1 MEHALISTRDVPV
14 DDECRLS
21 LKGVASDGAFR
32 KKSLMMSI
40 SCHVF
45 ILAVLTFSLN
55 AATSTEM
62 KKAAVDA
69 PVKAQL
75 YFPRVNR
82 VPAESVPNSIS
93 QMEEKTPVSEGD
105 HVSDDDNYIG
115 PKDSGSKDSVV
126 HTQRLDRLLDKAIR
140 LQETKESVDIVTRT
154 IEYRAPLLTMPSDTK
169 VDEYM
174 HEEKERPLET
184 KVGDRVNTP
193 APLSMVEDNEFDD
206 PLMRYQEEIAMH
218 IKSYLRG
225 QVEDIVGCEVI
236 LKLSDDGK
244 ILNATSMTVGGNCHQ
259 LVSAAFR
266 ARRVPMPDDTSLL
279 TQLLRLRVTIR

>member
-1 MEHALISTRDVPV
+1 MEHALISTRDVLI
-14 DDECRLS
+14 DDEYCLS
-21 LKGVASDGAFR
+21 PKGVAGDGVFR

-45 ILAVLTFSLN
+45 ILAALTFSLN
-55 AATSTEM
+55 AATSTKI

-82 VPAESVPNSIS
+82 TSAENVSNSIPLA
-93 QMEEKTPVSEGD
+93 EEKIPVSEGGY
-105 HVSDDDNYIG
+105 VSDSG
-115 PKDSGSKDSVV
+115 KSGSPQNSDSNENVV

-140 LQETKESVDIVTRT
+140 LQETEESVDIVTRT
-154 IEYRAPLLTMPSDTK
+154 LEYRAPLLTMPSDVR
-169 VDEYM
+169 VDE
-174 HEEKERPLET
+174 HTHDKKEQPLKN
-184 KVGDRVNTP
+184 KVNDRVDAP
-193 APLSMVEDNEFDD
+193 APLPIVEDNESDD
-206 PLMRYQEEIAMH
+206 PLVRYQEEIAMH

-236 LKLSDDGK
+236 LKLSGDGK
-244 ILNATSMTVGGNCHQ
+244 ILNATNMTTGGNCHQ
-259 LVSAAFR
+259 LVNAAFR
-266 ARRVPMPDDTSLL
+266 ARRVPMPDDPSLL

>member
-1 MEHALISTRDVPV
+1 MEHSLISTRDVLI
-14 DDECRLS
+14 DDEFCLS
-21 LKGVASDGAFR
+21 PKGVAGDGVFR

-82 VPAESVPNSIS
+82 IPAENVSKSIPPA
-93 QMEEKTPVSEGD
+93 EEKTPVSEGG
-105 HVSDDDNYIG
+105 HVR
-115 PKDSGSKDSVV
+115 DSGKSSSSQNSDSNENVV
-126 HTQRLDRLLDKAIR
+126 QTQRLDRLLDKAIR
-140 LQETKESVDIVTRT
+140 LQETEESVDIVTRT
-154 IEYRAPLLTMPSDTK
+154 IEYRAPLLTMPSDMK

-225 QVEDIVGCEVI
+225 RVEDIVGCEVI
-236 LKLSDDGK
+236 LKLSGDGK
-244 ILNATSMTVGGNCHQ
+244 ILNATSMTTGGNCHE

-266 ARRVPMPDDTSLL
+266 ARRVPMPDDASLL

>member
-14 DDECRLS
+14 DDEYCLS
-21 LKGVASDGAFR
+21 PKGVAGDGVFR

-45 ILAVLTFSLN
+45 ILAALTFSLN
-55 AATSTEM
+55 AATSTKI

-82 VPAESVPNSIS
+82 IPAENVSKSIPPA
-93 QMEEKTPVSEGD
+93 EEKTPVSEGG
-105 HVSDDDNYIG
+105 HVR
-115 PKDSGSKDSVV
+115 DSGKSSSSQNSDSNENVV
-126 HTQRLDRLLDKAIR
+126 QTQRLDRLLDKAIR
-140 LQETKESVDIVTRT
+140 LQETEESVDIVTRT
-154 IEYRAPLLTMPSDTK
+154 LEYRAPLLTMPSDVR
-169 VDEYM
+169 VDE
-174 HEEKERPLET
+174 HTHDKKEQPLKN
-184 KVGDRVNTP
+184 KVNDRVDAP
-193 APLSMVEDNEFDD
+193 APLPIVEDNESDD
-206 PLMRYQEEIAMH
+206 PLVRYQEEIAMH

-225 QVEDIVGCEVI
+225 RVEDIVGCEVI
-236 LKLSDDGK
+236 LKLSGDGK
-244 ILNATSMTVGGNCHQ
+244 ILNATSMTTGGNCHE

-266 ARRVPMPDDTSLL
+266 ARRVPMPDDASLL